1 MAAIDDVLG
10 HWRRLAKGTQTD
22 KHRHGA
28 KLILRPRPG
37 NNTRNYTGKN
47 RLSSAAI
54 SKQSFIR
61 LRRKVDFNELRARHA
76 CLIDLLANRPRR
88 TIGPPAG
95 TSCELGTR
103 IQLAGRE
110 KSKELC
116 CATAISSYL
125 YSFVVLVPRSAVQ
138 KCQQQLDL
146 IGVADWQLSAG
157 NTCIVNCELFSHIHL
172 RPWLS

>member
-1 MAAIDDVLG
+1 MSI
-10 HWRRLAKGTQTD
+10 RLNL
-22 KHRHGA
+22 RI
-28 KLILRPRPG
+28 ILQVKKQKQRCCLCTIKSI
-37 NNTRNYTGKN
+37 N
-47 RLSSAAI
+47 
-54 SKQSFIR
+54 KQSFIR

-88 TIGPPAG
+88 TIGPPGGANCPAGVVIDCTG

>member
-1 MAAIDDVLG
+1 MLPT
-10 HWRRLAKGTQTD
+10 KGTMPEIT
-22 KHRHGA
+22 
-28 KLILRPRPG
+28 
-37 NNTRNYTGKN
+37 
-47 RLSSAAI
+47 AAI

-88 TIGPPAG
+88 TIGPPGGANCPAAG